1 MNLTAREMELAAL
14 RHQIR
19 WAGLELQKLELRKV
33 KTLRDLREVIG
44 RIERLRVFVH
54 DLEQAVNMLAEGQEK
69 IAAGTSM
76 PNAAIEGVSTAFLF
90 YQTRP
95 PKSREGDT

>member
-19 WAGLELQKLELRKV
+19 WAELELQKLELRKV
-33 KTLRDLREVIG
+33 KTLTDLREVIG

-54 DLEQAVNMLAEGQEK
+54 LAEGQEK

-76 PNAAIEGVSTAFLF
+76 PNAAIEGVSPTFLF

-95 PKSREGDT
+95 PKSREGNE

>member
-19 WAGLELQKLELRKV
+19 WAELELQKLELRKV
-33 KTLRDLREVIG
+33 KTLTDLREVIG

-54 DLEQAVNMLAEGQEK
+54 DLEQAANRLVEGQEK
-69 IAAGTSM
+69 IAAGVPMT
-76 PNAAIEGVSTAFLF
+76 EC
-90 YQTRP
+90 
-95 PKSREGDT
+95 GD

>member
-14 RHQIR
+14 RNQIR

-44 RIERLRVFVH
+44 RIERMRKFVH
-54 DLEQAVNMLAEGQEK
+54 DLEQAVNMLAEG
-69 IAAGTSM
+69 
-76 PNAAIEGVSTAFLF
+76 
-90 YQTRP
+90 
-95 PKSREGDT
+95 